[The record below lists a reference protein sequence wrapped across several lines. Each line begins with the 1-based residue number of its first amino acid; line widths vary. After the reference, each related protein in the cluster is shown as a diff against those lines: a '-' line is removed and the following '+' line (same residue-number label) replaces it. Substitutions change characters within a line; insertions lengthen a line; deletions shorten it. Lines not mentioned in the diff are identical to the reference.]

1 MPEKIGAKDYLDGV
15 ILDIE
20 AIRLR
25 LKSVAAKAKRA
36 KAKLPRR
43 TK

>member
-1 MPEKIGAKDYLDGV
+1 MPEKITAKDYLDGV

-25 LKSVAAKAKRA
+25 LKSEEAKAKRA